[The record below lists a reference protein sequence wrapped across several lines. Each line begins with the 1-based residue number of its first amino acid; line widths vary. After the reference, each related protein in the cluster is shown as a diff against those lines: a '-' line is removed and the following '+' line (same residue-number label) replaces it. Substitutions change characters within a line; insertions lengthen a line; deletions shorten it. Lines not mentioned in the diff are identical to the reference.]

1 MREHPLLMKGPLV
14 RATLEGRK
22 TQTRRPINPQPSDD
36 IENVKY
42 DDVADLWL
50 GNTKEDNDLGFCSSW
65 TARCPLGRTGDRLW
79 VRETW
84 AWPGE
89 EEFIY
94 RADQWAEDMVAKWKT
109 DPNYPQVKWS
119 PSIHMPRRVCRLVL
133 PLVSVRVERV
143 QDITEEG
150 AKAEGIRRTENGWT
164 DGATGYDVTSAR
176 AAFQEL
182 WTSIYGQESWD
193 ANPWVWVAEWKEVN
207 KCDRCDKPMAEEDER
222 ECDSCCQVLC
232 WLCMYDAMLCNDC
245 ETSLEERAT
254 FPEEFEQ

>member
-22 TQTRRPINPQPSDD
+22 TQTRRPVKPQPSDD
-36 IENVKY
+36 IVDVEY
-42 DDVADLWL
+42 DDIAELWL

-119 PSIHMPRRVCRLVL
+119 PSIHMPRRACRLVL

-143 QDITEEG
+143 QDITEED
-150 AKAEGIRRTENGWT
+150 AIAEGVPHNSDRPIDKSWCAACCGHGIVERFALGMVSVDDCSECN
-164 DGATGYDVTSAR
+164 SAKKLFR
-176 AAFQEL
+176 NI
-182 WTSIYGQESWD
+182 WISIYGQESWD
-193 ANPWVWVAEWKEVN
+193 ANPWAWVAEWKEI
-207 KCDRCDKPMAEEDER
+207 P
-222 ECDSCCQVLC
+222 VL
-232 WLCMYDAMLCNDC
+232 
-245 ETSLEERAT
+245 
-254 FPEEFEQ
+254 PVHVQ